1 MIDVEK
7 RLDNIADIYS
17 NTITLVK
24 RLTSYNLYD
33 LQSVEEILKNFH
45 QNWKSI
51 KTIVLRNENI
61 LHENIINNLP
71 SRQACKEIVSFM
83 ETIKR
88 LLDEDHGAPVNN
100 KETLEKLLKRYRDMH
115 VDVLNHQMV
124 IDILNESFQQE
135 SNVDLTS
142 IDYME

>member
-1 MIDVEK
+1 KSAIVIANEVKRNLNNFEEILNQCSVESQTTIYDGDVTEMKNQLDKMIDVEK

-61 LHENIINNLP
+61 LHENIINNL
-71 SRQACKEIVSFM
+71 
-83 ETIKR
+83 
-88 LLDEDHGAPVNN
+88 
-100 KETLEKLLKRYRDMH
+100 
-115 VDVLNHQMV
+115 
-124 IDILNESFQQE
+124 
-135 SNVDLTS
+135 
-142 IDYME
+142 